1 MNEPTDNVVPI
12 GGKQP
17 NPRSNG
23 SNGGNGNGTRLAVVE
38 SRLTNVEARLEKVD
52 ARLVAVEE
60 RLARVE
66 TRIEYLATKADIQ
79 ALHTTI
85 EQAKNSMLRWGVGI
99 FVTAL
104 GSVLFMAFRL
114 TTAG

>member
-1 MNEPTDNVVPI
+1 MNKD
-12 GGKQP
+12 
-17 NPRSNG
+17 G
-23 SNGGNGNGTRLAVVE
+23 SNIAQFPGSTAPAAPAPPGGGNGGGSRLAAVE
-38 SRLTNVEARLEKVD
+38 SRLTHVES
-52 ARLVAVEE
+52 
-60 RLARVE
+60 RLAALE

-114 TTAG
+114 AGAN